1 MYLAMGI
8 VLALNIS
15 HFWQDTIWVG
25 NCQECNMETKA
36 LFSFHLDPMAFSF
49 PFSCFPNP
57 TLAPKTFFML
67 KLFVASLSH
76 QIFWGVEGGDLQ
88 GIRG

>member
-8 VLALNIS
+8 VLALNII

-67 KLFVASLSH
+67 KLLPH
-76 QIFWGVEGGDLQ
+76 
-88 GIRG
+88 